1 MTQNNDRLDRIE
13 TILER
18 LAQRQEQFQL
28 QLERQN
34 EDLDRE
40 FEFIG
45 SSLGRLERQVAE
57 VSTRVDT
64 VAAKV
69 DVVAARVDVLATR
82 LDESVRQADLDRQ
95 MFVNAIERLIELL
108 NQQFTSNGHGES

>member
-34 EDLDRE
+34 ADLDRE

-57 VSTRVDT
+57 VSTR
-64 VAAKV
+64 V

-108 NQQFTSNGHGES
+108 NQQFTSNGHGEG